1 MQKLAEIRTRILV
14 DAREVDLMRWFSSI
28 FLVGSIF
35 IVRRGGFETIAPAS
49 RARMLSH
56 LLRRC
61 QDSSVVRF
69 LCIDPMVSGSSTLTV
84 SFYLE

>member
-1 MQKLAEIRTRILV
+1 M
-14 DAREVDLMRWFSSI
+14 DLMRWFSAT

-35 IVRRGGFETIAPAS
+35 IVRCGGFEPTAPAS
-49 RARMLSH
+49 RACMLSH

-84 SFYLE
+84 SFHLE